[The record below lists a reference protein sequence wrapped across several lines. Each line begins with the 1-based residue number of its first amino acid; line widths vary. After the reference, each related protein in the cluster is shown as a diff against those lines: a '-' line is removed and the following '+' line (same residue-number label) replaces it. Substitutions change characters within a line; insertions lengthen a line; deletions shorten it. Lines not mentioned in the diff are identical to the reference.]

1 MDIIILQSYKKYKSI
16 LFLLCEFFVK
26 QSKEVSKAVRKRFYT
41 TAIKHCNELLFF
53 TVYLFVIMVT
63 LQPVVIDS
71 LFGLG

>member
-1 MDIIILQSYKKYKSI
+1 MR
-16 LFLLCEFFVK
+16 F
-26 QSKEVSKAVRKRFYT
+26 AKRFYT
-41 TAIKHCNELLFF
+41 TAIKACNELLFF